1 MNVKEQ
7 LARILAEYGEEIT
20 EGLIEATEA
29 TGKATTKQLA
39 GRQQKTPIEGRAYNK
54 GWKVTAIEQ
63 TWKGVE
69 ATIYNAN
76 KPRLTHILNDGWTM
90 RNGQRHP
97 GDGHIDRAED
107 MARELFEKE
116 VISKL

>member
-20 EGLIEATEA
+20 EELIEATEA

-90 RNGQRHP
+90 RNGQRHS

-107 MARELFEKE
+107 MARGLFEKE